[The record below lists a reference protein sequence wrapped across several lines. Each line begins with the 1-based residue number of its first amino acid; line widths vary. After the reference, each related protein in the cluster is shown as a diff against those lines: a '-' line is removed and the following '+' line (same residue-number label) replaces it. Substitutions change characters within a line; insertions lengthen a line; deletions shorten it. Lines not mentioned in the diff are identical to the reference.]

1 MFEIDGNIRLSIKGI
16 IIKDNKILLTKN
28 HYNGEDFYLLPG
40 GGQKHGERIDEALNR
55 ECFEEIGSHVEI
67 KRLIFIRDYIGK
79 NHQFKNQEGDVHQVE
94 LMFSCKLLNENPSMT
109 RNKDEYQIG
118 IEWIPLNELKQIRI
132 YPRVLKEVIH
142 SDGTFDE
149 KEYLGDMS

>member
-1 MFEIDGNIRLSIKGI
+1 M
-16 IIKDNKILLTKN
+16 LL
-28 HYNGEDFYLLPG
+28 GS
-40 GGQKHGERIDEALNR
+40 GQKYNERIDEALNR
-55 ECFEEIGSHVEI
+55 ECVEEIGSHVEI
-67 KRLIFIRDYIGK
+67 NRLIFIRDYIGK

-109 RNKDEYQIG
+109 RKKDEYQIG
-118 IEWIPLNELKQIRI
+118 IEWIPLNELKQIRV